1 MSYVPPPVGDPY
13 EVEYPQYLTIPTSW
27 PSSLT
32 DQQPEPALPLAV
44 MLNAASKWVHSFLH
58 KSYFSSNPLEQK
70 FSTCIYA
77 FFASELLS
85 LILAANITQFEDW
98 FISFWPWFYIVVL
111 GIAFLFTFHI
121 LFGLLFSFS
130 IWTFTYLH
138 FFTIFF
144 QYFLFIQSRSHFG
157 FLPHFSPFSVLL

>member
-1 MSYVPPPVGDPY
+1 MLYKYEILFVISDRDHDNEPNNNKDKPRLGSRRNTFSQPIITDKGDGTHDVSYVPPPVGDPY

-27 PSSLT
+27 PRSLT
-32 DQQPEPALPLAV
+32 DQQSEPTVPLAV

-85 LILAANITQFEDW
+85 LILAANITQFDD
-98 FISFWPWFYIVVL
+98 
-111 GIAFLFTFHI
+111 
-121 LFGLLFSFS
+121 
-130 IWTFTYLH
+130 
-138 FFTIFF
+138 
-144 QYFLFIQSRSHFG
+144 
-157 FLPHFSPFSVLL
+157 